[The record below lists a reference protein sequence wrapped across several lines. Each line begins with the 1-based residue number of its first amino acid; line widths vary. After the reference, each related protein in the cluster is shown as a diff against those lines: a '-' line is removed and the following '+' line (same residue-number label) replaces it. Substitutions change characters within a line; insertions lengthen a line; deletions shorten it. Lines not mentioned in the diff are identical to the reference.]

1 MSDIGKFAVEA
12 SEYSHDDKGR
22 QRAYAVA
29 TALEIIQTRAGTS
42 GQASINIEYE
52 LSKLSSY
59 ADAIQA
65 ALKVK

>member
-29 TALEIIQTRAGTS
+29 AALEIINSRAATS

-59 ADAIQA
+59 ADAIQK
-65 ALKVK
+65 ALKAQ